1 MVKQG
6 LNAFQASYFTNRYF
20 FVQSMEIIKFID
32 ANCYQNDIS
41 RHDDIIILEFS
52 TILSFTNTFFR
63 EEWKQLNVKIALK
76 LIHDRRKRFSFLGRF
91 RRRRFSRGD

>member
-20 FVQSMEIIKFID
+20 FVRSMEIIKFID

-41 RHDDIIILEFS
+41 RHDDIIILNFQRYCRLR
-52 TILSFTNTFFR
+52 ILSSEKNG
-63 EEWKQLNVKIALK
+63 NN
-76 LIHDRRKRFSFLGRF
+76 
-91 RRRRFSRGD
+91 